1 MTLRAMEDEAMKIAR
16 LRYACLCASVIMLAG
31 LSMAEGAAM
40 EPDRPLTLCLY
51 GFSSNLNPVKGIP
64 PEQVAGWL
72 NERHVNAVFVAKE
85 SDEVLG
91 ALRQAGVRIYREMTL
106 FAGKSLYQ
114 THPEWRPITADG
126 TEQKPDGWYY
136 GLCPNKE
143 DLRQK
148 RLREFEKRIADP
160 RIDGVWLDFI
170 RYPIRWEKQDP
181 TQLDNCFCD
190 DCIRLYREAVAGD
203 FEVPQDMDR
212 AELARWILENHLPS
226 WIEFKAERIATWV
239 HEARLIRDRV
249 RPDATIGI
257 FTVPWSSNEQNGA
270 IFRVVGQ
277 DYVKLAEDVDI
288 FSPMVYHLLCRKGP
302 SWPAEFTKETIL
314 RTGKLVWPIVQA
326 MDEPSKLSYEELE
339 QVILDSGR
347 ASGTGVIVFTAG
359 HLDKEKKWEPAMRAF
374 RTLVGEKE
382 SKP

>member
-1 MTLRAMEDEAMKIAR
+1 MRTVGLRFAG
-16 LRYACLCASVIMLAG
+16 LCASVIMLAG
-31 LSMAEGAAM
+31 PSMAEGTAVNPNRSFA
-40 EPDRPLTLCLY
+40 LCLY
-51 GFSSNLNPVKGIP
+51 GFSSNLSPVKGMS
-64 PEQVAGWL
+64 PEQIAGWL
-72 NERHVNAVFVAKE
+72 KERHVNGVFITKE

-91 ALRQAGVRIYREMTL
+91 VLRRAGIRIYREMTL
-106 FAGKSLYQ
+106 FASKSLYQ
-114 THPEWRPITADG
+114 QNPQWRPITADG
-126 TEQKPDGWYY
+126 TDQEPDGWYY

-148 RLREFEKRIADP
+148 RLEEFEKRIGDA

-190 DCIRLYREAVAGD
+190 DCIRLYREAVD
-203 FEVPQDMDR
+203 SEFEVPQDLGR
-212 AELARWILENHLPS
+212 AELAAWILEKHLPS
-226 WIEFKAERIATWV
+226 WIEFKTERIGAWV

-249 RPDATIGI
+249 RPNATIGI

-314 RTGKLVWPIVQA
+314 RTGKPVWPIVQA
-326 MDEPSKLSYEELE
+326 MDEPSKLPPEELE
-339 QVILDSGR
+339 QVILDSGK
-347 ASGTGVIVFTAG
+347 ASGTGVIIFTAG
-359 HLDKEKKWEPAMRAF
+359 HLDKENKWEPALRAF
-374 RTLVGEKE
+374 RILAGEKE

>member
-1 MTLRAMEDEAMKIAR
+1 
-16 LRYACLCASVIMLAG
+16 MLAG
-31 LSMAEGAAM
+31 PSMAEGTAVNPNRSFA
-40 EPDRPLTLCLY
+40 LCLY
-51 GFSSNLNPVKGIP
+51 GFSSNLSPVKGMS
-64 PEQVAGWL
+64 PEQIAGWL
-72 NERHVNAVFVAKE
+72 KERHVNGVFITKE

-91 ALRQAGVRIYREMTL
+91 VLRRAGIRIYREMTL
-106 FAGKSLYQ
+106 FASKSLYQ
-114 THPEWRPITADG
+114 QNPQWRPITADG
-126 TEQKPDGWYY
+126 TDQEPDGWYY

-148 RLREFEKRIADP
+148 RLEEFEKRIGDA

-190 DCIRLYREAVAGD
+190 DCIRLYREAVD
-203 FEVPQDMDR
+203 SEFEVPQDLGR
-212 AELARWILENHLPS
+212 AELAAWILEKHLPS
-226 WIEFKAERIATWV
+226 WIEFKTERIGAWV

-249 RPDATIGI
+249 RPNATIGI

-314 RTGKLVWPIVQA
+314 RTGKPVWPIVQA
-326 MDEPSKLSYEELE
+326 MDEPSKLPPEELE
-339 QVILDSGR
+339 QVILDSGK
-347 ASGTGVIVFTAG
+347 ASGTGVIIFTAG
-359 HLDKEKKWEPAMRAF
+359 HLDKENKWEPALRAF
-374 RTLVGEKE
+374 RILAGEKE